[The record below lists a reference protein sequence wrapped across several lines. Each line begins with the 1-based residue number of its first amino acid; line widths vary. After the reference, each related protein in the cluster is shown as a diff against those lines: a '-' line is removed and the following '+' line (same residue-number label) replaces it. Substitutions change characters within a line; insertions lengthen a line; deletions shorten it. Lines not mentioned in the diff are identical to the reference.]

1 MTLTF
6 DAHSDGKVI
15 VPDEPRTLP
24 TNARLRVCVEVLS
37 EPTTQMTARRLP
49 ITLDVE
55 AVRAIAEDPRQP
67 WCPLDVR
74 IDPELGQAI
83 AEDTELNIEES

>member
-1 MTLTF
+1 MTLVF

-24 TNARLRVCVEVLS
+24 TNARLRVRVEVLS
-37 EPTTQMTARRLP
+37 EKTTQMTARRLP

-55 AVRAIAEDPRQP
+55 TVRAIAEDPQQP
-67 WCPLDVR
+67 WRPLDVQ
-74 IDPELGQAI
+74 IDPALGQAI
-83 AEDTELNIEES
+83 AEDPEFNIEES